1 MRAKRPK
8 PVIYKPSHRPLDER
22 VRAIEERLNPPPPVV
37 LEWDDG
43 IRQEGIVERDG
54 QRVDVRLMRWLG
66 PSEHADRE
74 PPAPPTRKYS
84 TPNGPE
90 TAAAQSIASEPA
102 KESRPVNLPK
112 NGEYGAYD

>member
-8 PVIYKPSHRPLDER
+8 PVILKPSLRPLDER
-22 VRAIEERLNPPPPVV
+22 IRAIEERLNPPPPVV

-43 IRQEGIVERDG
+43 TQQGGITERDG
-54 QRVDVRLMRWLG
+54 QRVNVMLIRWLD
-66 PSEHADRE
+66 PSEHAETE

-90 TAAAQSIASEPA
+90 TAAAQSVAGELVR
-102 KESRPVNLPK
+102 ENRPVNLPK